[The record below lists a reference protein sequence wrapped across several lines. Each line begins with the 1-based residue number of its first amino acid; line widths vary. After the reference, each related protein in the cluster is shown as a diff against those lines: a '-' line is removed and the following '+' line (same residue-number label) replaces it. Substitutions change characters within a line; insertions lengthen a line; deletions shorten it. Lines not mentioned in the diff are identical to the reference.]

1 MLPVTLPGDFAKILR
16 EARQKAGLS
25 QAALGERA
33 GLTAPY
39 ISLLE
44 SGRRRPPSPHQVER
58 LARALA
64 LDPAP
69 WLEQAALER
78 TPQPIRR
85 RLEGLDKERGKV
97 SRARDRILTTTLFR
111 VSRTPGLL
119 EGMGESPEET
129 GSFGQLMQLLTA
141 RLRGVRS
148 AREADDRRAEILAR
162 VSPRERDRLIERL
175 PEMLGGTAEAAP
187 AAADTPTAAPLT
199 VALEVRAGLAADAL
213 VLDVTHVDARW
224 GPSGA
229 FLWRLEG
236 DEGWPRLES
245 GDLLLVD
252 PAAAP
257 GDGDLVAVR
266 HGGRDL
272 VRTLRRR
279 GDDEVRLEAL
289 RPEVAPLR
297 LASGEFRPA
306 GTVTHVLRS
315 LR

>member
-1 MLPVTLPGDFAKILR
+1 MLPVATAVLFAQTLR
-16 EARQKAGLS
+16 EARRTAGLS
-25 QAALGERA
+25 QAVLGQRA

-58 LARALA
+58 LARALHV
-64 LDPAP
+64 DPGP

-78 TPQPIRR
+78 TPAPIRR

-97 SRARDRILTTTLFR
+97 SRARDRFLTTALFR
-111 VSRTPGLL
+111 VARTPGLL
-119 EGMGESPEET
+119 EGLSEGPDDT
-129 GSFGQLMQLLTA
+129 GSFGQLLHLLVG
-141 RLRGVRS
+141 RMRGIGS
-148 AREADDRRAEILAR
+148 AREADDRRAEILER
-162 VSPRERDRLIERL
+162 VSARERERLIERL
-175 PEMLGGTAEAAP
+175 PDVLGTPESAAVPPAP
-187 AAADTPTAAPLT
+187 ATAVPVT
-199 VALEVRAGLAADAL
+199 VALEVRSGLAPEAT

-224 GPSGA
+224 GPGGA
-229 FLWRLEG
+229 FLWRLAG

-252 PAAAP
+252 PASQP
-257 GDGDLVAVR
+257 RDGDLVALR
-266 HGGRDL
+266 HAGRDL

-279 GDDEVRLEAL
+279 GDDDLRLEAL

-297 LASGEFRPA
+297 LAAGEFRPA
-306 GTVTHVLRS
+306 GVVTHVLRS